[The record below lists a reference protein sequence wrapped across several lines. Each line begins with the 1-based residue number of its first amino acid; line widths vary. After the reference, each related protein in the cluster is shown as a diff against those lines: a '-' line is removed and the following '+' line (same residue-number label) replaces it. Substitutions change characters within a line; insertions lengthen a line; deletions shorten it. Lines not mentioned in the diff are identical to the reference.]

1 MEILGFR
8 EHNVNNTYKGQK
20 SNSPTPSIVQV
31 KIEAPSNASYNS
43 ASELGESINHDDSDE
58 KIDRILK
65 SGTDAGFLSANE
77 KSIKVEKLANQ
88 KASSHESSS
97 HDLIG
102 SQSNLSSSIMNCSGS
117 IVANS
122 KQHVCKTCSK
132 PFSSASALQI
142 HTRTHTG
149 DKPYKCAI
157 CQRAFTTKGN
167 LKVHMG
173 THVYSG
179 PSRRGRRTTNE
190 MSASAHSTNQSMP
203 GVESSAAVNYLRA
216 AVAANQNSL
225 SPNTSSLLAAASSL
239 FPIYN
244 TLHQDI
250 TNISGLNNVI
260 PSFDPNFLEFPNSWA
275 VNGAVNNS
283 KSSPAQLTQDALKLA
298 LKSLANSDA
307 TSFHLPELQSRAVSE
322 SSVSASAA
330 NQSSPTSSGAG
341 SQSDSEKPNW
351 SPNFEVTRSASRDAG
366 NGNSQF
372 SLVET

>member
-1 MEILGFR
+1 M
-8 EHNVNNTYKGQK
+8 
-20 SNSPTPSIVQV
+20 
-31 KIEAPSNASYNS
+31 
-43 ASELGESINHDDSDE
+43 
-58 KIDRILK
+58 ILK
-65 SGTDAGFLSANE
+65 SGSDTGTFLSVNE
-77 KSIKVEKLANQ
+77 KLIKVEKLSNQ
-88 KASSHESSS
+88 RAASASFESSSS
-97 HDLIG
+97 HDVISN
-102 SQSNLSSSIMNCSGS
+102 SQSNLSSNLLNVGNSAS
-117 IVANS
+117 NS

-190 MSASAHSTNQSMP
+190 MSAASAHSANQSMP

-250 TNISGLNNVI
+250 TNMSGLNNVI
-260 PSFDPNFLEFPNSWA
+260 PPFEPNFLDFPNSWP
-275 VNGAVNNS
+275 VNGNANANP
-283 KSSPAQLTQDALKLA
+283 KGSPTQLSQDALKLA
-298 LKSLANSDA
+298 LKSLSNSENG
-307 TSFHLPELQSRAVSE
+307 SFHLPELQTRNVSE
-322 SSVSASAA
+322 SSVSASVA
-330 NQSSPTSSGAG
+330 NQSQSSPTSSGAS
-341 SQSDSEKPNW
+341 SQSDSERANW
-351 SPNFEVTRSASRDAG
+351 SPNSYDVTRSTNQDSSNAK
-366 NGNSQF
+366 SQY